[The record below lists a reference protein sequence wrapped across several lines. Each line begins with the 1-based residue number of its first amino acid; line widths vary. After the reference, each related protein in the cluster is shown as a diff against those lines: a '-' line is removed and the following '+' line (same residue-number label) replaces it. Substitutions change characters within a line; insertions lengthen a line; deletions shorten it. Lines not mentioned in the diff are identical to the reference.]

1 MAAGVIDGSTSV
13 SLPMG
18 DAQDLLARR
27 GQFLPHALLL
37 GGCDFDASQA
47 SASILRL
54 EARKE
59 HLCGADGPR
68 DGADLCAPRGVRGP
82 QVGRGRRRVPR

>member
-37 GGCDFDASQA
+37 GGCDFDAS
-47 SASILRL
+47 
-54 EARKE
+54 
-59 HLCGADGPR
+59 
-68 DGADLCAPRGVRGP
+68 
-82 QVGRGRRRVPR
+82 